1 MNYILSFEE
10 INRDSLVLVG
20 GKNANL
26 GEMMKIGIRVPPGC
40 AVTTGSYRNFITETG
55 VKDEIYRILS
65 DFNPDDVSS
74 LNSASDEIQKLIGN
88 APISRD
94 IKRAIKECY
103 SALCEKSSMDSIPV
117 AVRSSATAEDLP
129 TASFAG
135 QQDTYLWVEG
145 ADQVIKNVQSCWASL
160 FRPRAISYRIKNNFP
175 HEKVLIS
182 VGVQKMVNSRTAGVM
197 FTINP
202 INGDSS
208 KVVIEGSWG
217 LGEAVVSGSVNPD
230 RFVVDKVMLS
240 ILEKSIGTKTMEYI
254 QDNVTKQVV
263 KRETDNERQRVAC
276 LSDDEIINLARVG
289 KAIEQ
294 HFGQPQDI
302 EWAFDKD
309 IKSPDNLFILQS
321 RQETVWSNKKIEP
334 IRSESSYIDYLANR
348 FIEGW

>member
-10 INRDSLVLVG
+10 INRDSLLLVG

-74 LNSASDEIQKLIGN
+74 LNSASDEIQKLISN

-103 SALCEKSSMDSIPV
+103 SALCEKSSMDRIPV

-135 QQDTYLWVEG
+135 QHETYLWVEG
-145 ADQVIKNVQSCWASL
+145 ADQVIESVHRCWASL
-160 FRPRAISYRIKNNFP
+160 YTPRAISYRIKNSFP
-175 HEKVLIS
+175 HEKVFMS

-197 FTINP
+197 FTLNP
-202 INGDSS
+202 LNGDPS
-208 KVVIEGSWG
+208 KIVIEASWG
-217 LGEAVVSGSVNPD
+217 LGEAVVSGSVSPD
-230 RFVVDKVMLS
+230 KFVVDKVMLS
-240 ILEKSIGTKTMEYI
+240 VLEKSIGSKSTEYVR
-254 QDNVTKQVV
+254 DNVTKQVV
-263 KRETDNERQRVAC
+263 KRETDSERQGMAS
-276 LSDDEIINLARVG
+276 LSDDEIINLAILG
-289 KAIEQ
+289 KAIER

-302 EWAFDKD
+302 EWAFDRDMKP
-309 IKSPDNLFILQS
+309 PDNLFILQS
-321 RQETVWSNKKIEP
+321 RQETVWSTRKREP
-334 IRSESSYIDYLANR
+334 IRTESSYIGYLANR
-348 FIEGW
+348 IIEGW